1 MMILAKIANDAVDDL
16 LQAVSSKGKEIL
28 HKFFLYVT

>member
-16 LQAVSSKGKEIL
+16 LQAVSPKRKEIL
-28 HKFFLYVT
+28 YEFFLHVT